1 MRRFVVVGHE
11 AITTADFS
19 LDDLAGAT
27 GRLDILLRCI
37 NSAFMLSHGLRKD
50 TELYL
55 SLLGPPG
62 PSKVIRLVGS
72 QMRYLNPDERSTASL
87 VRKALA
93 LEFEGQSTPG
103 IYVHVM
109 GLGELLREL
118 RGSLAYLREDGED
131 LRATELTSD
140 SSFLLSDHKDLT
152 RQEEATVMGLEPK
165 LVSVGPAPLHTDH
178 CITIVHNEL
187 DRRGL

>member
-1 MRRFVVVGHE
+1 MRRFIVVGHE

-27 GRLDILLRCI
+27 GRLDILLRSI

-62 PSKVIRLVGS
+62 PSKVIRFVGS
-72 QMRYLNPDERSTASL
+72 RMRHLNPDERSTASL
-87 VRKALA
+87 IRKALA
-93 LEFEGQSTPG
+93 LELEGQSTPG
-103 IYVHVM
+103 IYVHLM
-109 GLGELLREL
+109 GLRELLREF
-118 RGSLAYLREDGED
+118 RGSLVYLREDGED
-131 LRATELTSD
+131 LRGAELTPD
-140 SSFLLSDHKDLT
+140 PSFLLSDHKDLT
-152 RQEEATVMGLEPK
+152 PQEEAMVMDLEPK
-165 LVSVGPAPLHTDH
+165 LVSVGPASLHTDH
-178 CITIVHNEL
+178 CITIIHNEL